1 MEVSSSSS
9 SVAAVAAVA
18 AAPSS
23 DLGKLFVGGI
33 VEGMK
38 EEEIRDHFA
47 KFGELKEVVLVKDRV
62 TGNCRGFGF
71 VQLSDPDAAEAALKE
86 EDHSVGGRKIEVKR
100 ARPRDVQRRSYQSPQ
115 HQYPFYNQHENTAV
129 SNNAANSH
137 FNSGNPTKSKKIFV
151 GGLPSTINERDFRS
165 YFEKFGRITDVVIMY
180 DSTTHRP
187 RGFGFITFDSEEA
200 VDSVMQSN
208 YHQLSNKH
216 VEVKVAVPKDG
227 NNHSISNSYNGSS
240 YNSSMG
246 RGRGFVGDQQ
256 GWHFPSYSPRNG
268 FYPAYAP
275 AVSEFYYGTT
285 VYGGG
290 YPVNGYGRMGYG
302 ATFLSP
308 RVPFSG
314 PGVRRSP
321 MPYCNAAM
329 YPGYLN
335 AGFGGYMAGNG
346 GYHGVAC
353 SANGRL
359 NQSGDDVGTEDNI
372 GTTDVGN
379 VKLDAQQSS

>member
-1 MEVSSSSS
+1 M
-9 SVAAVAAVA
+9 
-18 AAPSS
+18 
-23 DLGKLFVGGI
+23 
-33 VEGMK
+33 
-38 EEEIRDHFA
+38 
-47 KFGELKEVVLVKDRV
+47 
-62 TGNCRGFGF
+62 
-71 VQLSDPDAAEAALKE
+71 LSK
-86 EDHSVGGRKIEVKR
+86 
-100 ARPRDVQRRSYQSPQ
+100 
-115 HQYPFYNQHENTAV
+115 
-129 SNNAANSH
+129 NAASSQ

-151 GGLPSTINERDFRS
+151 GGLPSTINEGDFRS

-180 DSTTHRP
+180 DSTTQRP
-187 RGFGFITFDSEEA
+187 RGFGFITFDSEES

-227 NNHSISNSYNGSS
+227 NNHSSPNYYNGNN

-246 RGRGFVGDQQ
+246 RGREFIGDQHS
-256 GWHFPSYSPRNG
+256 WHYPSYSPRNG

-275 AVSEFYYGTT
+275 AVPEFYYGTT
-285 VYGGG
+285 VYGA
-290 YPVNGYGRMGYG
+290 YPVNSCGRMGYG

-308 RVPFSG
+308 RVPFNG

-321 MPYCNAAM
+321 MPYCSAAM

-335 AGFGGYMAGNG
+335 AGIGGYMAGNG

-353 SANGRL
+353 PANGRL
-359 NQSGDDVGTEDNI
+359 NQSGNDVQTEDNI
-372 GTTDVGN
+372 GTTDVGG